1 MAKIIPVASGKGG
14 VGKTFF
20 VTNLSILLAKKGQKV
35 VAVDL
40 DLGGSN
46 LHTMLGIKND
56 LYGIGHYIYDKNLPF
71 DKIIHQTEYEN
82 LKFIP
87 GDALFVGAANIPYF
101 RKKKIL
107 SEISKI
113 DADWVILDLGSGSTT
128 NTIDFFLMSNC
139 GILVTTPELTAVLN
153 LYSFLKNSFY
163 RYIFN
168 GLKKNIQ
175 IKNRLIEATKMRL
188 EKEDIRFY
196 ELIKIIKKDFPDEE
210 NKIDDLVN
218 NFFPKLVLNMGNNE
232 RDIAFGENLRN
243 IIKKNM
249 GLEVEYL
256 GLLPEENQA
265 RQYVIARK
273 PLSVVENGSK
283 WVENCSKIADRL
295 LEFHNY
301 PVTIFEENVD
311 SLDVVYDDMRFIIE

>member
-1 MAKIIPVASGKGG
+1 
-14 VGKTFF
+14 
-20 VTNLSILLAKKGQKV
+20 ILLAKKGQKV

>member
-20 VTNLSILLAKKGQKV
+20 VTNLSILLAQKGQRV

-56 LYGIGHYIYDKNLPF
+56 LYGIGHYIYDKTLPF
-71 DKIIHQTEYEN
+71 DKIIHRTEFDN

-113 DADWVILDLGSGSTT
+113 DADWVILDLGSGSTL
-128 NTIDFFLMSNC
+128 NTIDFFLASNC

-168 GLKKNIQ
+168 GLKKNAEVRD
-175 IKNRLIEATKMRL
+175 RLVEAVKTRL
-188 EKEDIRFY
+188 EKENTTFC
-196 ELIKIIKKDFPDEE
+196 ELLKIIKKDFPEE
-210 NKIDDLVN
+210 EKRIDDLVN
-218 NFFPKLVLNMGNNE
+218 NFFPKLLLNMGNNE
-232 RDIAFGENLRN
+232 RDIAFGENLRK

-256 GLLPEENQA
+256 GLLPEEHQA
-265 RQYVIARK
+265 RRYVIARK
-273 PLSVVENGSK
+273 PLSVVENESK
-283 WVENCSKIADRL
+283 WVEGCSKIADRL
-295 LEFHNY
+295 LEFHDY
-301 PVTIFEENVD
+301 PVTIFEDDVD
-311 SLDVVYDDMRFIIE
+311 SLDVVYDDMRFVIE

>member
-20 VTNLSILLAKKGQKV
+20 VTNLSILLAQKGQKV

-56 LYGIGHYIYDKNLPF
+56 LYGIGHYIYDKNLSF
-71 DKIIHQTEYEN
+71 NKIIHQTEYEN

-175 IKNRLIEATKMRL
+175 IKNRLIEAVKMRL
-188 EKEDIRFY
+188 EKEDMRFY
-196 ELIKIIKKDFPDEE
+196 ELIKIIKKDFPEE
-210 NKIDDLVN
+210 EKRIDNLIN
-218 NFFPKLVLNMGNNE
+218 NFFPKLLLNMGNNE

-256 GLLPEENQA
+256 GLLPEEYQA
-265 RQYVIARK
+265 RRYVIARK
-273 PLSVVENGSK
+273 PLSVVGNDSK
-283 WVENCSKIADRL
+283 WVDNCSKIADRL

-301 PVTIFEENVD
+301 PVTIFEDNID
-311 SLDVVYDDMRFIIE
+311 SLDVVYEDMRFIIE